1 MGQVIQFN
9 VSLLFT
15 IINLIVFYLLLKKFL
30 FKPVM
35 GIMEQREKLIADGL
49 KNASESQEEA
59 ARLKAEYEKALEGA
73 KEESV
78 QIVERARKTA
88 AGESDR
94 ILQEANTQAAG
105 IISDARKT
113 IENERRQT
121 MNSLQGEIAGL
132 AMQAARKIVDDTKG
146 NQDIYDQFLKGA
158 GDAHVNKEVK

>member
-1 MGQVIQFN
+1 VIQFN

-35 GIMEQREKLIADGL
+35 GIMEKREKLIADGL
-49 KNASESQEEA
+49 KNASDSQEEA

-73 KEESV
+73 KAESI
-78 QIVERARKTA
+78 QIVEKAKKTA
-88 AGESDR
+88 AGESER
-94 ILQEANTQAAG
+94 ILQEANTEAVG
-105 IISDARKT
+105 ILKDARET
-113 IENERRQT
+113 IENERKQT
-121 MNSLQGEIAGL
+121 MNDLQSEIAGL

-158 GDAHVNKEVK
+158 GDAHVNEEVK

>member
-1 MGQVIQFN
+1 MIQFN

-35 GIMEQREKLIADGL
+35 GIMEKREKMIADGL
-49 KNASESQEEA
+49 KNASDSQEEA

-73 KEESV
+73 K
-78 QIVERARKTA
+78 AKKTA
-88 AGESDR
+88 AGESER
-94 ILQEANTQAAG
+94 ILQEANTEAVG
-105 IISDARKT
+105 ILKDARKT
-113 IENERRQT
+113 IENERKQT
-121 MNSLQGEIAGL
+121 MNDLQSEIAGL
-132 AMQAARKIVDDTKG
+132 AMHAARKIVDDTKG

>member
-1 MGQVIQFN
+1 MIQFN

-35 GIMEQREKLIADGL
+35 GIMEKREKMIADGL
-49 KNASESQEEA
+49 KNASDSQEEA

-73 KEESV
+73 KAESI
-78 QIVERARKTA
+78 QIVEKAKKTA
-88 AGESDR
+88 AGE
-94 ILQEANTQAAG
+94 ANTEAVG
-105 IISDARKT
+105 ILKDARKT
-113 IENERRQT
+113 IENERKQT
-121 MNSLQGEIAGL
+121 MNDLQSEIAGL

-158 GDAHVNKEVK
+158 GDAHVNEEVK

>member
-1 MGQVIQFN
+1 MIQFN

-35 GIMEQREKLIADGL
+35 GIMEKREKMIADGL
-49 KNASESQEEA
+49 KNASDSQEEA

-73 KEESV
+73 KAESI
-78 QIVERARKTA
+78 Q
-88 AGESDR
+88 
-94 ILQEANTQAAG
+94 
-105 IISDARKT
+105 
-113 IENERRQT
+113 
-121 MNSLQGEIAGL
+121 
-132 AMQAARKIVDDTKG
+132 IVDDTKG

>member
-1 MGQVIQFN
+1 MIQFN

-35 GIMEQREKLIADGL
+35 GIMEKREKLIADGL
-49 KNASESQEEA
+49 KNASDSQEEA

-73 KEESV
+73 KAESI
-78 QIVERARKTA
+78 QIVEKAKKT
-88 AGESDR
+88 
-94 ILQEANTQAAG
+94 ILQEANTEAVG
-105 IISDARKT
+105 ILKDARET
-113 IENERRQT
+113 IENERKQT
-121 MNSLQGEIAGL
+121 INDLQSEIAGL

-158 GDAHVNKEVK
+158 GDAHVNEEVK

>member
-1 MGQVIQFN
+1 MIQFN

-35 GIMEQREKLIADGL
+35 GIMEKREKMIADGL
-49 KNASESQEEA
+49 KNASDSQEEA

-73 KEESV
+73 KAE
-78 QIVERARKTA
+78 
-88 AGESDR
+88 AGESER
-94 ILQEANTQAAG
+94 ILQEANTEAVG
-105 IISDARKT
+105 ILKDARKT
-113 IENERRQT
+113 IENERKQT
-121 MNSLQGEIAGL
+121 MNDLQSEIAGL

>member
-1 MGQVIQFN
+1 MIQFN

-35 GIMEQREKLIADGL
+35 GIMEKREKMIADGL
-49 KNASESQEEA
+49 KNASDSQEEA

-73 KEESV
+73 KEAV
-78 QIVERARKTA
+78 
-88 AGESDR
+88 G
-94 ILQEANTQAAG
+94 ILK
-105 IISDARKT
+105 DARKT
-113 IENERRQT
+113 IENERKQT
-121 MNSLQGEIAGL
+121 MNDLQSEIAGL

-158 GDAHVNKEVK
+158 GDAHVNEEVK

>member
-1 MGQVIQFN
+1 MIQFN

-15 IINLIVFYLLLKKFL
+15 IINLIVFYLLLKKSL

-35 GIMEQREKLIADGL
+35 GIMEKREKMIADGL
-49 KNASESQEEA
+49 KNASDSQEEA

-73 KEESV
+73 KAESI
-78 QIVERARKTA
+78 QIVE
-88 AGESDR
+88 
-94 ILQEANTQAAG
+94 
-105 IISDARKT
+105 
-113 IENERRQT
+113 NERKQT
-121 MNSLQGEIAGL
+121 MNDLQSEIAGL